1 MEPPSRPP
9 RRAVALNYDPLAD
22 PTPRVAASGQGFLA
36 AEIIRRA
43 REAGV
48 PIHQDPDLV
57 ELLGKL
63 DVGDAIPPELYLV
76 VAEILAYL
84 YRLNRDVSHTR
95 TSHMSAET
103 EPSGYDSP

>member
-1 MEPPSRPP
+1 
-9 RRAVALNYDPLAD
+9 
-22 PTPRVAASGQGFLA
+22 
-36 AEIIRRA
+36 
-43 REAGV
+43 
-48 PIHQDPDLV
+48 
-57 ELLGKL
+57 
-63 DVGDAIPPELYLV
+63 VGDAIPPELYLV